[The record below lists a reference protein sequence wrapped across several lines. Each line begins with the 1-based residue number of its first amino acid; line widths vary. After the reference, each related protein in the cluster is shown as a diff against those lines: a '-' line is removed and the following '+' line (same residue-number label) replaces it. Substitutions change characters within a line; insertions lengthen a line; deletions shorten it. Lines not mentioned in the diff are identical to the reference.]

1 MPALWALA
9 VIMLCSGVATLRSRE
24 DVGETFRRLKVP
36 RPFDAPA
43 VARAFPYLELL
54 LAVGLVQPF
63 TVLRPFVGVA
73 AVALFVVF
81 LLLVLR
87 AKGDGVSCGCFGEAS
102 AAPISG
108 TTVAR
113 NILFLA
119 LAVMALAEG
128 VLTLVRLGGTV
139 NWLPLDAFG
148 PAAWAWALV
157 VVLLL
162 AAAALLVGRESVP
175 SADDGAH
182 PDSVHPAGAGLDGA
196 PPAGAGLDGAHPAG
210 AHPDDADLDDPPRL
224 PFGDAVVIQEGH
236 YVGLHQLVSQHAV
249 VALRLSTGCGS
260 CSSVIAR
267 LPEFQGALGPVQ
279 LRVLMPQHSPEALTP
294 ASLGAIPPELV
305 LGDPGGMAASAVG
318 LTRFPM
324 AVLLGTD
331 RLTAGGPVGGAQDV
345 LDFLE
350 EIRDIMTT
358 ELPALDAAE
367 ATA

>member
-43 VARAFPYLELL
+43 LARAFPYLELL

-128 VLTLVRLGGTV
+128 VLTLVRLGGAV

-175 SADDGAH
+175 PADDGAH
-182 PDSVHPAGAGLDGA
+182 PDR
-196 PPAGAGLDGAHPAG
+196 

-224 PFGDAVVIQEGH
+224 PFGDAVVIQDGH
-236 YVGLHQLVSQHAV
+236 YVGLHQIVSQHAV

-358 ELPALDAAE
+358 ELPAVDAAE

>member
-1 MPALWALA
+1 M
-9 VIMLCSGVATLRSRE
+9 
-24 DVGETFRRLKVP
+24 
-36 RPFDAPA
+36 
-43 VARAFPYLELL
+43 
-54 LAVGLVQPF
+54 
-63 TVLRPFVGVA
+63 
-73 AVALFVVF
+73 
-81 LLLVLR
+81 
-87 AKGDGVSCGCFGEAS
+87 
-102 AAPISG
+102 
-108 TTVAR
+108 
-113 NILFLA
+113 
-119 LAVMALAEG
+119 
-128 VLTLVRLGGTV
+128 
-139 NWLPLDAFG
+139 
-148 PAAWAWALV
+148 
-157 VVLLL
+157 VLLL

-182 PDSVHPAGAGLDGA
+182 PDR
-196 PPAGAGLDGAHPAG
+196 

-224 PFGDAVVIQEGH
+224 PFGDAVVIQNGH

-267 LPEFQGALGPVQ
+267 LPEFQDALGPVQ

-358 ELPALDAAE
+358 ELPAVDAAE

>member
-43 VARAFPYLELL
+43 LARAFPYLELL

-113 NILFLA
+113 NVLFLA

-162 AAAALLVGRESVP
+162 SAAALLVGRESVP
-175 SADDGAH
+175 PADDGAH
-182 PDSVHPAGAGLDGA
+182 PDR
-196 PPAGAGLDGAHPAG
+196 
-210 AHPDDADLDDPPRL
+210 AHPDDAGLDDPPRL
-224 PFGDAVVIQEGH
+224 PFGDAVVIQDGH
-236 YVGLHQLVSQHAV
+236 YVGLHQIVSQHAV

-267 LPEFQGALGPVQ
+267 LPEFQDALGPVQ

-358 ELPALDAAE
+358 ELPAVDAAE

>member
-43 VARAFPYLELL
+43 LARAFPYLELL

-182 PDSVHPAGAGLDGA
+182 PDSVHPAGAGLG
-196 PPAGAGLDGAHPAG
+196 GAHPDDAD
-210 AHPDDADLDDPPRL
+210 PDDADLDDPPRL
-224 PFGDAVVIQEGH
+224 PFGDAVVIQDGH

-267 LPEFQGALGPVQ
+267 LPEFQDALGPVQ

-358 ELPALDAAE
+358 ELPAVDAAE

>member
-24 DVGETFRRLKVP
+24 DVGETFQRLKVP

-43 VARAFPYLELL
+43 LARAFPYLELL

-139 NWLPLDAFG
+139 NWLPLNAFG

-182 PDSVHPAGAGLDGA
+182 PDR
-196 PPAGAGLDGAHPAG
+196 

-224 PFGDAVVIQEGH
+224 PFGDAVVIQNGH

-267 LPEFQGALGPVQ
+267 LPEFQDALGPVQ

-358 ELPALDAAE
+358 ELPAVDAAE

>member
-43 VARAFPYLELL
+43 LARAFPYLELL

-139 NWLPLDAFG
+139 NWLPLNAFG

-182 PDSVHPAGAGLDGA
+182 PDR
-196 PPAGAGLDGAHPAG
+196 

-224 PFGDAVVIQEGH
+224 PFGDAVVIQNGH

-331 RLTAGGPVGGAQDV
+331 HLTAGGPVGGAQDV